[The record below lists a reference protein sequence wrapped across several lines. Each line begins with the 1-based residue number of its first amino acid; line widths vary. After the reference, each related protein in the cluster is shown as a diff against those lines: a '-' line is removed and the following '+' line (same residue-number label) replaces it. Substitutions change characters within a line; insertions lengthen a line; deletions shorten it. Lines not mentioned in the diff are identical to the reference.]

1 MPRSQL
7 LYLNDISE
15 AAANIRSYI
24 GTMPFD
30 TFKNDRMC
38 IDAVVRNF
46 EIIGEATKHLSPDL
60 KARYPNTDWK
70 SIAGFRDTLIHG
82 YFGIDLEILWD
93 IIVNKIPLL
102 QDEIAAIVAH
112 EKETAK

>member
-1 MPRSQL
+1 MTF
-7 LYLNDISE
+7 E
-15 AAANIRSYI
+15 E
-24 GTMPFD
+24 
-30 TFKNDRMC
+30 FKNDRMR

-46 EIIGEATKHLSPDL
+46 EIVGEATNHLSPDL

-82 YFGIDLEILWD
+82 YFGVDLEILWD

-102 QDEIAAIVAH
+102 QVEIAAIVAH
-112 EKETAK
+112 EKGTGK

>member
-7 LYLNDISE
+7 LYLNDIAE
-15 AAANIRSYI
+15 AAGNIRSYV
-24 GTMPFD
+24 GTMTFEE
-30 TFKNDRMC
+30 FKNDRMR

-46 EIIGEATKHLSPDL
+46 EIVGEATKHLSPDL

-82 YFGIDLEILWD
+82 YFGVDLEILWD

-102 QDEIAAIVAH
+102 QVEIAAIVAH
-112 EKETAK
+112 EKGTGK